1 AARKQDQLPGEEEA
15 EEEGREEAA
24 EDEVPPVGSRAPLH
38 MLCDSGGGHSRR
50 KGNRGVRP
58 ERVQKAFCLIEL
70 TCLGPMSTIV
80 VRERTR
86 SPQESGIGQRQAGQK
101 PVVQEKG
108 GEIAEMLSLYMKLR
122 SLTTRQEGQGM
133 VEYALILVLVSIVV
147 IVILLT
153 MGNQIKNVFS
163 NVVAALGA

>member
-1 AARKQDQLPGEEEA
+1 M
-15 EEEGREEAA
+15 
-24 EDEVPPVGSRAPLH
+24 SRIH
-38 MLCDSGGGHSRR
+38 H
-50 KGNRGVRP
+50 
-58 ERVQKAFCLIEL
+58 
-70 TCLGPMSTIV
+70 
-80 VRERTR
+80 RERGRQDPARIKTGRR
-86 SPQESGIGQRQAGQK
+86 SAGQK

>member
-1 AARKQDQLPGEEEA
+1 MSSILAARGPGCPQE
-15 EEEGREEAA
+15 R
-24 EDEVPPVGSRAPLH
+24 
-38 MLCDSGGGHSRR
+38 DSGGV
-50 KGNRGVRP
+50 KQV
-58 ERVQKAFCLIEL
+58 
-70 TCLGPMSTIV
+70 
-80 VRERTR
+80 
-86 SPQESGIGQRQAGQK
+86 QK